1 MPSRAVLL
9 LLALAATVCGQSPLS
24 VCDVFQR
31 LDELHGKRI
40 TLKARYRAGE
50 EFVSLY
56 DQACPGPVLVDGAKR
71 PAVISPAFR
80 LGESEQKRTRPLF
93 TDALDE
99 GKAIE
104 LTVEGEF
111 RSQQPGSVI
120 RNPDGTE
127 RWARIFGHMGT
138 YPAELQITR
147 IIRFHAFKDPED
159 HAWWGPSREL
169 DRQLAAAKDI
179 CTVFHNLPYWHG
191 KTVAIRGRY
200 RYSRE
205 LAGLYGTDCPE
216 LRAAID
222 IEPALP
228 PAELAKIN
236 AVVEKTKQDGSA
248 IDAIFLGHFTR
259 QTSPVGFGHL
269 GVYPAKLR
277 VTQVLRF
284 QSIADIFHPADMG
297 RK

>member
-1 MPSRAVLL
+1 MPSHALLL
-9 LLALAATVCGQSPLS
+9 LLALAATLSGQSPLS

-50 EFVSLY
+50 EIANLY
-56 DQACPGPVLVDGAKR
+56 DPACPGPALVDGVKR
-71 PAVISPAFR
+71 AAAIHVMTQ
-80 LGESEQKRTRPLF
+80 LGEAENKRTRPLF

-127 RWARIFGHMGT
+127 RWARIFGHLGT

-147 IIRFHAFKDPED
+147 IIRFHAFKDPND

-200 RYSRE
+200 RYSPER
-205 LAGLYGTDCPE
+205 AGLYGTDCPE
-216 LRAAID
+216 LPAAID

-228 PAELAKIN
+228 PAERAKLN

-248 IDAIFLGHFTR
+248 IDAILLGQFTTAPR
-259 QTSPVGFGHL
+259 P
-269 GVYPAKLR
+269 KLR

-284 QSIADIFHPADMG
+284 QSVADIFHPADMS

>member
-9 LLALAATVCGQSPLS
+9 LLALAATLCGQSPLS

-56 DQACPGPVLVDGAKR
+56 DQSCPGPVLVDGAKR
-71 PAVISPAFR
+71 PAGISPAFR

-147 IIRFHAFKDPED
+147 ISRFHAFKDPED

-259 QTSPVGFGHL
+259 QTGPVGFGHL

>member
-1 MPSRAVLL
+1 MRSSAILL
-9 LLALAATVCGQSPLS
+9 LITAAALSGQTPLS
-24 VCDVFQR
+24 VCDVLQR

-40 TLKARYRAGE
+40 TIKARYRTGREIAN
-50 EFVSLY
+50 LY
-56 DQACPGPVLVDGAKR
+56 DPACPGPALVDGVKR
-71 PAVISPAFR
+71 APAIHVTTHLSEAENNRIS
-80 LGESEQKRTRPLF
+80 PLF
-93 TDALDE
+93 TTALDE

-104 LTVEGEF
+104 LVVEGEF
-111 RSQQPGSVI
+111 HSQQTGPRV
-120 RNPDGTE
+120 
-127 RWARIFGHMGT
+127 FGHLGL
-138 YPAELQITR
+138 YPAELRVSR
-147 IIRFHAFKDPED
+147 ILRFTAFKDPND
-159 HAWWGPSREL
+159 QAWSGSSRER

-179 CTVFHNLPYWHG
+179 CTVFHNLPHWHG
-191 KTVAIRGRY
+191 KTIAIRGRY

-222 IEPALP
+222 AQFSLP
-228 PAELAKIN
+228 QSELAKIN

-259 QTSPVGFGHL
+259 QTGPVGFGHL

-284 QSIADIFHPADMG
+284 DSIADILHPAAMG
-297 RK
+297 R

>member
-1 MPSRAVLL
+1 MPSRAFLL
-9 LLALAATVCGQSPLS
+9 LLSAAALSGQSPLS
-24 VCDVFQR
+24 VCDVLQR
-31 LDELHGKRI
+31 LDELHGKPVTI
-40 TLKARYRAGE
+40 KARYRAGE

-56 DQACPGPVLVDGAKR
+56 DQACPGPVLVDQVKR
-71 PAVISPAFR
+71 AAGISPAFH
-80 LGESEQKRTRPLF
+80 LSEVENKRTRPLF

-111 RSQQPGSVI
+111 RSQQPGSII

-127 RWARIFGHMGT
+127 RWARIFGHMGA
-138 YPAELQITR
+138 YPAELKITR
-147 IIRFHAFKDPED
+147 IIHFHAFNDPKD
-159 HAWWGPSREL
+159 HAWWGPSREQ

-179 CTVFHNLPYWHG
+179 CTVFHNLPHWHG
-191 KTVAIRGRY
+191 RTVAIRGRY

-236 AVVEKTKQDGSA
+236 AIVEKTKQDGSA

-259 QTSPVGFGHL
+259 QTGPVGFGHL

-284 QSIADIFHPADMG
+284 QSIADIFHPANMG
-297 RK
+297 R